1 MRPSNAFGRVLSRV
15 VPAVLISFAGACGGS
30 TEPPDAIEPGEVDG
44 LWDATLD
51 YAALTSGGTLPCSAT
66 WVMAIQQ
73 GYTMVPWTARVTC
86 GGSASNGQ
94 WEYRTYTLTVQ
105 QDGPEVVFYGIR
117 GDTFAVA
124 TLQGSAMTG
133 EVHPSVYQSAILRA
147 TRRSGPDPNLAPA
160 ILELNLAFPDVE
172 IGGRLEVAAY
182 VANAYAQPIDT
193 ADVAFTSS
201 VPAFAT
207 LDAAGPVHGPGTGQT
222 TILLEGVSPGTTKVV
237 ARIAE
242 LRDTATVVVLPPA
255 ASVEITQ
262 APESLIVPSAY
273 AMAAVAKD
281 AAGEP
286 MYDRRLTWETSNS
299 SVATVDESGQVTA
312 VAPGMVTVTA
322 RSTVVSA
329 SRTITVLPGA
339 ARMSSRRSRWASHDL
354 RRAGP

>member
-1 MRPSNAFGRVLSRV
+1 
-15 VPAVLISFAGACGGS
+15 
-30 TEPPDAIEPGEVDG
+30 
-44 LWDATLD
+44 
-51 YAALTSGGTLPCSAT
+51 
-66 WVMAIQQ
+66 
-73 GYTMVPWTARVTC
+73 
-86 GGSASNGQ
+86 
-94 WEYRTYTLTVQ
+94 
-105 QDGPEVVFYGIR
+105 
-117 GDTFAVA
+117 
-124 TLQGSAMTG
+124 
-133 EVHPSVYQSAILRA
+133 VHPSVYQSAILRA